1 MIIIGKGVKA
11 PANTKSTAKV
21 AVIVGTSK
29 KKKKKARDGKK
40 KKGTKFK
47 GIF

>member
-29 KKKKKARDGKK
+29 KKKKNILLKN
-40 KKGTKFK
+40 F
-47 GIF
+47 ILVYLLSNC

>member
-21 AVIVGTSK
+21 GVIVGTSG
-29 KKKKKARDGKK
+29 KKKKKARDGKRK
-40 KKGTKFK
+40 RGTKFK
-47 GIF
+47 GVF

>member
-29 KKKKKARDGKK
+29 KKKARDGKK